1 MDDMQETLEQLLMP
15 ICRLASK
22 IKLEIRLG
30 RRSIRR
36 FMAVKLDL
44 NLPYKHRRIVNMSAT
59 LGRLKD
65 VQTDLLYAY
74 VAGWLYRG

>member
-1 MDDMQETLEQLLMP
+1 MRM
-15 ICRLASK
+15 
-22 IKLEIRLG
+22 
-30 RRSIRR
+30 RRGVAVGCDLKVDWRR
-36 FMAVKLDL
+36 LDL
-44 NLPYKHRRIVNMSAT
+44 GFARAFAPLANLDLQPLYKHRRIVNMSAT